1 MTQKELAQALG
12 ISAGMVSRLA
22 KRGMP
27 TDDLERAKR
36 WRKRHLEPGRV
47 KGVKRDPQTI
57 QAIQKQHETLMAQ
70 ALAEAKRSAGPSL
83 RDALSCLNEALAG
96 LPEPSTI
103 PKEATDT
110 LFRLFFAAVVARFGG
125 LDAARLHWWDWCSLL
140 PEDAAEDEALADLL
154 ERTCTEPITLA
165 DFHQAMQPAC
175 PLPLDALRAAF
186 LAFR

>member
-1 MTQKELAQALG
+1 MKKQDLATALG
-12 ISAGMVSRLA
+12 VSPSMVSRLA
-22 KRGMP
+22 RRGMP
-27 TDDLERAKR
+27 TDDVERAKR
-36 WRKRHLEPGRV
+36 WRKRHLETGRT
-47 KGVKRDPQTI
+47 KGVRYDPK
-57 QAIQKQHETLMAQ
+57 AMDAMQKQHETLMAQ

-96 LPEPSTI
+96 LPEPGTI

-154 ERTCTEPITLA
+154 ERTCTEPMTLA

-175 PLPLDALRAAF
+175 PLPLDALKAAF